1 MDNVIKVVSAG
12 LILLLASCSNQAI
25 TSSVDQPLVNRA
37 DIFLTRWHKAASA
50 ANFDDYFN
58 KMAEQSIFI
67 GTDASENWTKQQFQ
81 AYSKPHFDKGAAWDF
96 KTLER
101 NIYLNESKDLIWFDE
116 LLHTWMGI
124 CRGSGV
130 IAISDSGFKIKHYV
144 LSLTIPNE
152 DIDRVKEATQENNSS
167 LLEKLTAGA
176 Q

>member
-1 MDNVIKVVSAG
+1 MDNVIKVVFAG
-12 LILLLASCSNQAI
+12 LILLLASCSHQAI

-67 GTDASENWTKQQFQ
+67 GTDASENWTKQEFK

-116 LLHTWMGI
+116 LLDTWMGI

-152 DIDRVKEATQENNSS
+152 DIDKVKNATQDNNAS
-167 LLEKLTAGA
+167 LLQKLTAEA